1 MSAAAEPREA
11 AVELLKI
18 AHAFDYPRPEFW
30 EQADPGRTRS
40 EREADYQ
47 GAFDV
52 DGASLYEGFH
62 RGSEGREGILE
73 DLMRFYA
80 FFDLR
85 LSETERDY
93 PDHLVTEL
101 EFLSFLAVNEADAK
115 AEGKDAR
122 PFQLAQRDF
131 ISRHLGIWLPALA
144 HKLQSAACESSNYP
158 GLASALQKSI
168 EVRRRE
174 LEKEIEGGKS

>member
-11 AVELLKI
+11 AVELLRI
-18 AHAFDYPRPEFW
+18 ARALDYPRPEFR
-30 EQADPGRTRS
+30 EQIDPGRTQG
-40 EREADYQ
+40 EREEDYQ
-47 GAFDV
+47 SAFDV
-52 DGASLYEGFH
+52 DGAALYEGFH

-73 DLMRFYA
+73 DLIRFYS

-101 EFLSFLAVNEADAK
+101 EFLSFLAMKEADA
-115 AEGKDAR
+115 DAQGGDVR

-131 ISRHLGIWLPALA
+131 ISRHLAIWLPALA
-144 HKLQSAACESSNYP
+144 RRLEAAGCESPLYP
-158 GLASALQKSI
+158 GLASTLQELIEARGRALKQ
-168 EVRRRE
+168 E
-174 LEKEIEGGKS
+174 LEGGTS